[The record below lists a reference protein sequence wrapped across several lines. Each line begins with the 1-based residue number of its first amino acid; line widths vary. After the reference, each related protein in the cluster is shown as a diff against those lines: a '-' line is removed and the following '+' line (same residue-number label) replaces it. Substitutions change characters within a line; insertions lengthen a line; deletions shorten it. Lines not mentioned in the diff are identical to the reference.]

1 MKFTQAIK
9 MAISSI
15 LSNKIR
21 SFLTMLGVIIGVT
34 AVITLIAL
42 GQGSTRLVSS
52 QIESLGTNLI
62 VINITGG
69 RNRSI
74 TREDLE
80 RIKEISGVSEIA
92 PVLSGG
98 VTVKAGNMNAN
109 TSLEATT
116 PGYQQVRNTY
126 VQLGRFLL
134 QNDLDMRFRV
144 AVVGVDVADELFGR
158 RDVIGEE
165 ISINGVEFTII
176 GILEEKGSS
185 VAGSD
190 DNRVI
195 IPLTTG
201 QRLLRNMEVRT
212 FYVSTQSPDA
222 VNRVVGEI
230 ERFLTRKFNDE
241 NSFRVFNQTQLLSTI
256 NEATATLTMMLSG
269 IAGISLLV
277 GGIGIMNIMLVSV
290 TERTREIG
298 IRKAIGAKKRD
309 ILVQFLI
316 ESAVISGLGG
326 VLGIIVGF
334 MGANFLSSILNIPV
348 AISAD
353 VVLLATG
360 FSVGV
365 GIIFGLYPASKAASL
380 NPIDALRYE

>member
-1 MKFTQAIK
+1 MKFTRAIR

-15 LSNKIR
+15 LSNKMR

-42 GQGSTRLVSS
+42 GRGSTQRVSS

-62 VINITGG
+62 IINITGG
-69 RNRSI
+69 RNRSV
-74 TREDLE
+74 TQEDLQ
-80 RIKEISGVSEIA
+80 RIKGISGVSELA

-98 VTVKAGNMNAN
+98 VTVKAGNKNTS

-165 ISINGVEFTII
+165 ISINGVEFSIV

-190 DNRVI
+190 DNRII

-201 QRLLRNMEVRT
+201 QRLLRSTEVRT
-212 FYVSTQSPDA
+212 FYVSTLSPDV
-222 VNRVVGEI
+222 VNQVVGEI

-334 MGANFLSSILNIPV
+334 MGANFLSRILNIPA

>member
-15 LSNKIR
+15 LSNKMR
-21 SFLTMLGVIIGVT
+21 SFLTMLGVIIDVT

-42 GQGSTRLVSS
+42 GQGSIQRVSS

-80 RIKEISGVSEIA
+80 RIKEISDVSEIA

>member
-9 MAISSI
+9 MALSSI
-15 LSNKIR
+15 LSNKMR

-42 GQGSTRLVSS
+42 GQGSTRQVSR

-62 VINITGG
+62 TINITGG
-69 RNRSI
+69 GNRSV
-74 TREDLE
+74 TQEDLE
-80 RIKEISGVSEIA
+80 RIKTMPGVSEIA

-98 VTVKAGNMNAN
+98 VTVEAGNKNTN

-116 PGYQQVRNTY
+116 PSYQQVRNTH

-158 RDVIGEE
+158 RDVVGEK
-165 ISINGVEFTII
+165 ISINGVEFSIV

-185 VAGSD
+185 IAGSD

-201 QRLLRNMEVRT
+201 QRLLKNTEVRT
-212 FYVSTQSPDA
+212 FYVSTQSPDV
-222 VNRVVGEI
+222 VNQVVGEI
-230 ERFLTRKFNDE
+230 QNFLTRKFNDE

-256 NEATATLTMMLSG
+256 NEATATLTMMLGG

-309 ILVQFLI
+309 ILIQFLI
-316 ESAVISGLGG
+316 ESAVLSGLGG
-326 VLGIIVGF
+326 VLGIMLGF
-334 MGANFLSSILNIPV
+334 AGVSFLSRILNIPA

-365 GIIFGLYPASKAASL
+365 GVIFGLYPASKAASL

>member
-15 LSNKIR
+15 LSNKMR

-42 GQGSTRLVSS
+42 GQGSIQRVSS

-80 RIKEISGVSEIA
+80 RIKEISDVSEIA

>member
-9 MAISSI
+9 MAFSSI
-15 LSNKIR
+15 LSNKMR

-42 GQGSTRLVSS
+42 GQGSTQRVSS

-62 VINITGG
+62 TINITGG
-69 RNRSI
+69 RNRGVSE
-74 TREDLE
+74 EDLE
-80 RIKEISGVSEIA
+80 RIKSMPGVSEIA

-98 VTVKAGNMNAN
+98 VTVKAGNKN
-109 TSLEATT
+109 TNSSLEATT
-116 PGYQQVRNTY
+116 PGYQQVRNRH

-158 RDVIGEE
+158 RDIVGEK
-165 ISINGVEFTII
+165 ISINGVEFSIV

-185 VAGSD
+185 IAGSD
-190 DNRVI
+190 DNKVI

-201 QRLLRNMEVRT
+201 QRLLRNTEVRT
-212 FYVSTQSPDA
+212 FYVSTQSPDV
-222 VNRVVGEI
+222 VNQVVGEI
-230 ERFLTRKFNDE
+230 QRFLTRKFNDE

-256 NEATATLTMMLSG
+256 NEATATLTMMLGG

-298 IRKAIGAKKRD
+298 IRKAIGAKRRD
-309 ILVQFLI
+309 ILIQFLI
-316 ESAVISGLGG
+316 ESAVLSGLGG
-326 VLGIIVGF
+326 VLGIMLGFVGVS
-334 MGANFLSSILNIPV
+334 FLSRILNIPA

-360 FSVGV
+360 FSVAVGV
-365 GIIFGLYPASKAASL
+365 IFGLYPASKAANL

>member
-9 MAISSI
+9 MALSSI
-15 LSNKIR
+15 LSNKMR
-21 SFLTMLGVIIGVT
+21 SFLTMLGVIIGVM
-34 AVITLIAL
+34 AVITLVAL
-42 GQGSTRLVSS
+42 GQGSTRQVSQ

-62 VINITGG
+62 TVNITGR

-74 TREDLE
+74 SEEDLQ
-80 RIKEISGVSEIA
+80 RIKNIPGVSEIA

-98 VTVKAGNMNAN
+98 VTVKAGNKNTN

-116 PGYQQVRNTY
+116 PGYQQVRNTK

-158 RDVIGEE
+158 RDVVGEK
-165 ISINGVEFTII
+165 ISINGVEFSIV

-185 VAGSD
+185 MAGSD

-201 QRLLRNMEVRT
+201 QRFLGNTEIRT
-212 FYVSTQSPDA
+212 FYVSTQSPDV
-222 VNRVVGEI
+222 VNQVVAEI
-230 ERFLTRKFNDE
+230 QRFLTKKFNDE

-256 NEATATLTMMLSG
+256 NQATATLTMMLGG

-316 ESAVISGLGG
+316 ESAVLSGLGG

-334 MGANFLSSILNIPV
+334 VGVSVLGKVLNLPA

-360 FSVGV
+360 FSVAV

>member
-1 MKFTQAIK
+1 

-15 LSNKIR
+15 LSNKMR

-42 GQGSTRLVSS
+42 GQGSIQRVSS

-69 RNRSI
+69 RNRSV
-74 TREDLE
+74 TREDLN
-80 RIKEISGVSEIA
+80 RIKEISDVSEIA

>member
-15 LSNKIR
+15 LSNKMR

-42 GQGSTRLVSS
+42 GQGSIQRVSS

-69 RNRSI
+69 RNRSV
-74 TREDLE
+74 TQEDLN
-80 RIKEISGVSEIA
+80 RIKEISDVSEIA

>member
-9 MAISSI
+9 MAFSSI
-15 LSNKIR
+15 LSNKMR

-34 AVITLIAL
+34 AVITLISL
-42 GQGSTRLVSS
+42 GQGSTRRVTS

-62 VINITGG
+62 IINITGG
-69 RNRSI
+69 RNRSV
-74 TREDLE
+74 TEEDLE
-80 RIKEISGVSEIA
+80 RIKNIPGVSEIA

-98 VTVKAGNMNAN
+98 VTVKAGNKNTNA
-109 TSLEATT
+109 SLEATT
-116 PGYQQVRNTY
+116 PGYQQVRNSH

-158 RDVIGEE
+158 RDIVGEK
-165 ISINGVEFTII
+165 ISINGVQFSIV

-185 VAGSD
+185 IAGSD
-190 DNRVI
+190 DNKVI

-201 QRLLRNMEVRT
+201 QRLLRNTEVRT
-212 FYVSTQSPDA
+212 FYVSTQSPDV
-222 VNRVVGEI
+222 VNQVVGEI
-230 ERFLTRKFNDE
+230 QRFLTRKFNDE
-241 NSFRVFNQTQLLSTI
+241 SSFRVFNQTQLLSTI
-256 NEATATLTMMLSG
+256 NEATVTLTMMLSG

-298 IRKAIGAKKRD
+298 IRKAIGAKRRD
-309 ILVQFLI
+309 ILIQFLI
-316 ESAVISGLGG
+316 ESAVLSGLGG
-326 VLGIIVGF
+326 VLGIMLGFVGVR
-334 MGANFLSSILNIPV
+334 FLSRILNIPA

-360 FSVGV
+360 FSVAVGV
-365 GIIFGLYPASKAASL
+365 IFGLYPASKAASL

>member
-15 LSNKIR
+15 LSNKMR

-42 GQGSTRLVSS
+42 GQGSIQRVSS

>member
-15 LSNKIR
+15 LSNKMR

-42 GQGSTRLVSS
+42 GQGSIQRVSS

-69 RNRSI
+69 RNRSV
-74 TREDLE
+74 TREDLN
-80 RIKEISGVSEIA
+80 RIKEISDVSEIA

>member
-1 MKFTQAIK
+1 
-9 MAISSI
+9 
-15 LSNKIR
+15 
-21 SFLTMLGVIIGVT
+21 
-34 AVITLIAL
+34 
-42 GQGSTRLVSS
+42 
-52 QIESLGTNLI
+52 
-62 VINITGG
+62 
-69 RNRSI
+69 
-74 TREDLE
+74 
-80 RIKEISGVSEIA
+80 
-92 PVLSGG
+92 
-98 VTVKAGNMNAN
+98 
-109 TSLEATT
+109 
-116 PGYQQVRNTY
+116 
-126 VQLGRFLL
+126 
-134 QNDLDMRFRV
+134 
-144 AVVGVDVADELFGR
+144 
-158 RDVIGEE
+158 
-165 ISINGVEFTII
+165 
-176 GILEEKGSS
+176 
-185 VAGSD
+185 
-190 DNRVI
+190 
-195 IPLTTG
+195 
-201 QRLLRNMEVRT
+201 MEVRT

-230 ERFLTRKFNDE
+230 ERFLNRKFNDE

-326 VLGIIVGF
+326 VLGIIAGF

>member
-15 LSNKIR
+15 LSNKMR
-21 SFLTMLGVIIGVT
+21 SFLTMLGVIIDVT

-42 GQGSTRLVSS
+42 GQGSIQRVSS

>member
-1 MKFTQAIK
+1 
-9 MAISSI
+9 
-15 LSNKIR
+15 
-21 SFLTMLGVIIGVT
+21 MLGVIIGVT

-42 GQGSTRLVSS
+42 GQGSIQRVSS

-69 RNRSI
+69 RNRSV
-74 TREDLE
+74 TQEDLN
-80 RIKEISGVSEIA
+80 RIKEISDVSEIA

>member
-9 MAISSI
+9 MAFSSI
-15 LSNKIR
+15 LSNKMR

-42 GQGSTRLVSS
+42 GQGSTQRVSS

-62 VINITGG
+62 TINITGG
-69 RNRSI
+69 RNRGVSE
-74 TREDLE
+74 EDLE
-80 RIKEISGVSEIA
+80 RIKSMPGVSEIA

-98 VTVKAGNMNAN
+98 VTVKAGNKN
-109 TSLEATT
+109 TNSSLEATT
-116 PGYQQVRNTY
+116 PGYQQVRNRH

-158 RDVIGEE
+158 RDIVGEK
-165 ISINGVEFTII
+165 ISINGVEFSIV

-185 VAGSD
+185 IAGSD
-190 DNRVI
+190 DNKVI

-201 QRLLRNMEVRT
+201 QRLLRNTEIRT
-212 FYVSTQSPDA
+212 FYVSTQSPDV
-222 VNRVVGEI
+222 VNQVVGEI
-230 ERFLTRKFNDE
+230 QRFLTRKFNDE

-256 NEATATLTMMLSG
+256 NEATTTLTMMLGG

-298 IRKAIGAKKRD
+298 IRKAIGAKRRD
-309 ILVQFLI
+309 ILIQFLI
-316 ESAVISGLGG
+316 ESAVLSGLGG
-326 VLGIIVGF
+326 VLGIMLGFVGVS
-334 MGANFLSSILNIPV
+334 FLSRILNIPA

-360 FSVGV
+360 FSVAVGV
-365 GIIFGLYPASKAASL
+365 IFGLYPASKAANL

>member
-1 MKFTQAIK
+1 M
-9 MAISSI
+9 
-15 LSNKIR
+15 
-21 SFLTMLGVIIGVT
+21 GVT
-34 AVITLIAL
+34 AVITLISL
-42 GQGSTRLVSS
+42 GQGSTRRVTS

-62 VINITGG
+62 IINITGG
-69 RNRSI
+69 RNRSV
-74 TREDLE
+74 TEEDLE
-80 RIKEISGVSEIA
+80 RIKNIPGVSEIA

-98 VTVKAGNMNAN
+98 VTVKAGNKNTNA
-109 TSLEATT
+109 SLEATT
-116 PGYQQVRNTY
+116 PGYQQVRNTH

-158 RDVIGEE
+158 RDIVGEK
-165 ISINGVEFTII
+165 ISINGVEFSIV

-185 VAGSD
+185 IAGSD
-190 DNRVI
+190 DNKVI

-201 QRLLRNMEVRT
+201 QRLLRNTEVRT
-212 FYVSTQSPDA
+212 FYVSTQSPDV
-222 VNRVVGEI
+222 VNQVVGEI
-230 ERFLTRKFNDE
+230 QRFLTRKFNDE

-256 NEATATLTMMLSG
+256 NEATVTLTMMLGG

-298 IRKAIGAKKRD
+298 IRKAIGAKRRD
-309 ILVQFLI
+309 ILIQFLI
-316 ESAVISGLGG
+316 ESAVLSGLGG
-326 VLGIIVGF
+326 VLGIMLGFVGVR
-334 MGANFLSSILNIPV
+334 FLSRILNIPA

-360 FSVGV
+360 FSVAVGV
-365 GIIFGLYPASKAASL
+365 IFGLYPASKAASL

>member
-9 MAISSI
+9 MAFSSI
-15 LSNKIR
+15 LSNKMR

-34 AVITLIAL
+34 AVITLISL
-42 GQGSTRLVSS
+42 GQGSTRRVTS

-62 VINITGG
+62 IINITGG
-69 RNRSI
+69 RNRSV
-74 TREDLE
+74 TEEDLE
-80 RIKEISGVSEIA
+80 RIKNIPGVSEIA

-98 VTVKAGNMNAN
+98 VTVKAGNKNTNA
-109 TSLEATT
+109 SLEATT
-116 PGYQQVRNTY
+116 PGYQQVRNTH

-158 RDVIGEE
+158 RDIVGEK
-165 ISINGVEFTII
+165 ISINGVEFSIV

-185 VAGSD
+185 IAGSD
-190 DNRVI
+190 DNKVI

-201 QRLLRNMEVRT
+201 QRLLRNTEVRT
-212 FYVSTQSPDA
+212 FYVSTQSPDV
-222 VNRVVGEI
+222 VNQVVGEI
-230 ERFLTRKFNDE
+230 QRFLTRKFNDE

-256 NEATATLTMMLSG
+256 NEATATLTMMLGG

-298 IRKAIGAKKRD
+298 IRKAIGAKRRD
-309 ILVQFLI
+309 ILIQFLI
-316 ESAVISGLGG
+316 ESAVLSGLGG
-326 VLGIIVGF
+326 VLGIMLGFVGVR
-334 MGANFLSSILNIPV
+334 FLSRILNIPA

-360 FSVGV
+360 FSVAVGV
-365 GIIFGLYPASKAASL
+365 IFGLYPASKAASL

>member
-1 MKFTQAIK
+1 MNFTQAIK
-9 MAISSI
+9 MAFSSI
-15 LSNKIR
+15 LSNKMR

-42 GQGSTRLVSS
+42 GQGSTQRVSS

-62 VINITGG
+62 TINITGG
-69 RNRSI
+69 RNRGVSE
-74 TREDLE
+74 EDLE
-80 RIKEISGVSEIA
+80 RIKSMPGVSEIA

-98 VTVKAGNMNAN
+98 VTVKAGNKN
-109 TSLEATT
+109 TNSSLEATT
-116 PGYQQVRNTY
+116 PGYQQVRNRH

-158 RDVIGEE
+158 RDIVGEK
-165 ISINGVEFTII
+165 ISINGVEFSIV

-185 VAGSD
+185 IAGSD
-190 DNRVI
+190 DNKVI

-201 QRLLRNMEVRT
+201 QRLLRNTEVRT
-212 FYVSTQSPDA
+212 FYVSTQSPDV
-222 VNRVVGEI
+222 VNQVVGEI
-230 ERFLTRKFNDE
+230 QRFLTRKFNDE

-256 NEATATLTMMLSG
+256 NEATATLTMMLGG

-298 IRKAIGAKKRD
+298 IRKAIGAKRRD
-309 ILVQFLI
+309 ILIQFLI
-316 ESAVISGLGG
+316 ESAVLSGLGG
-326 VLGIIVGF
+326 VLGIMLGFVVVGF
-334 MGANFLSSILNIPV
+334 LSRILSIP
-348 AISAD
+348 ATISTG

-360 FSVGV
+360 FSVAV

>member
-9 MAISSI
+9 MAFSSI
-15 LSNKIR
+15 LSNKMR

-34 AVITLIAL
+34 AVITLISL
-42 GQGSTRLVSS
+42 GQGSTRRVTS

-62 VINITGG
+62 IINITGG
-69 RNRSI
+69 RNRSV
-74 TREDLE
+74 TEEDLE
-80 RIKEISGVSEIA
+80 RIKNIPGVSEIA

-98 VTVKAGNMNAN
+98 VTVKAGNKN
-109 TSLEATT
+109 TNSSLEATT
-116 PGYQQVRNTY
+116 PGYQQVRNTH

-158 RDVIGEE
+158 RDIVGEK
-165 ISINGVEFTII
+165 ISINGVEFSIV

-185 VAGSD
+185 IAGSD
-190 DNRVI
+190 DNKVI

-201 QRLLRNMEVRT
+201 QRLLRNTEVRT
-212 FYVSTQSPDA
+212 FYVSTQSPDV
-222 VNRVVGEI
+222 VNQVVGEI
-230 ERFLTRKFNDE
+230 QRFLTRKFNDE
-241 NSFRVFNQTQLLSTI
+241 SSFRVFNQTQLLSTI
-256 NEATATLTMMLSG
+256 NEATVTLTMMLGG

-298 IRKAIGAKKRD
+298 IRKAIGAKRRD
-309 ILVQFLI
+309 ILIQFLI
-316 ESAVISGLGG
+316 ESAVLSGLGS
-326 VLGIIVGF
+326 VLGIMLGFVGVGF
-334 MGANFLSSILNIPV
+334 LSRILNIPA

-360 FSVGV
+360 FSVAVGV
-365 GIIFGLYPASKAASL
+365 IFGLYPASKAASL

>member
-1 MKFTQAIK
+1 
-9 MAISSI
+9 
-15 LSNKIR
+15 
-21 SFLTMLGVIIGVT
+21 MLGVIIGVT

-42 GQGSTRLVSS
+42 GQGSTMQVSR

-62 VINITGG
+62 IINITGG
-69 RNRSI
+69 RNRSV
-74 TREDLE
+74 TEKDLE
-80 RIKEISGVSEIA
+80 RIKNIPGVSEIA

-98 VTVKAGNMNAN
+98 VTVKAGNKN
-109 TSLEATT
+109 TSSSLEATT
-116 PGYQQVRNTY
+116 PGYQQVRNRH

-158 RDVIGEE
+158 RDIVGEK
-165 ISINGVEFTII
+165 ISINGVEFSIV

-185 VAGSD
+185 IAGSD
-190 DNRVI
+190 DNKVI

-201 QRLLRNMEVRT
+201 QRLLGNTEVRT
-212 FYVSTQSPDA
+212 FYVSTQFPDV
-222 VNRVVGEI
+222 VNQVVGEI
-230 ERFLTRKFNDE
+230 QRFLTRKFNDE

-256 NEATATLTMMLSG
+256 NEATTTLTMMLSG

-298 IRKAIGAKKRD
+298 IRKAIGAKRRD
-309 ILVQFLI
+309 ILIQFLI
-316 ESAVISGLGG
+316 ESAVLSGLGG
-326 VLGIIVGF
+326 VLGIMLGFVGVS
-334 MGANFLSSILNIPV
+334 FLSRILNIPA

-360 FSVGV
+360 FSVAVGV
-365 GIIFGLYPASKAASL
+365 IFGLYPASKAASL

>member
-9 MAISSI
+9 MAFSSI
-15 LSNKIR
+15 LSNKMR

-42 GQGSTRLVSS
+42 GQGSTRRVSS

-62 VINITGG
+62 TINITGR
-69 RNRSI
+69 RNRSV
-74 TREDLE
+74 TGEDLE
-80 RIKEISGVSEIA
+80 RIKSMPGVSEIA

-98 VTVKAGNMNAN
+98 VTVKAGNKNTN

-116 PGYQQVRNTY
+116 PGFQEVRNTH

-144 AVVGVDVADELFGR
+144 AVVGVDVADELFGSR
-158 RDVIGEE
+158 NIVGQK
-165 ISINGVEFTII
+165 ISIDGVEFSII
-176 GILEEKGSS
+176 GVLEEKGSS
-185 VAGSD
+185 IGGSN

-201 QRLLRNMEVRT
+201 QRLLRNTEVRT
-212 FYVSTQSPDA
+212 FYVSTQSPDV
-222 VNRVVGEI
+222 VNQVVGEI
-230 ERFLTRKFNDE
+230 QRFLTRKFNDE
-241 NSFRVFNQTQLLSTI
+241 NSFRVFNQTELLSTI
-256 NEATATLTMMLSG
+256 NETTATLTMMLGG

-298 IRKAIGAKKRD
+298 IRKAIGAKRRD
-309 ILVQFLI
+309 ILIQFLI
-316 ESAVISGLGG
+316 ESVVISGLGG
-326 VLGIIVGF
+326 VLGIILGFVGSR
-334 MGANFLSSILNIPV
+334 FLSGLLNIPT
-348 AISAD
+348 AISTD

-360 FSVGV
+360 FSVAVGV
-365 GIIFGLYPASKAASL
+365 IFGLYPASKASRL

>member
-9 MAISSI
+9 MAFSSI
-15 LSNKIR
+15 LSNKMR

-42 GQGSTRLVSS
+42 GQGSTQRVSS

-62 VINITGG
+62 TINITGG
-69 RNRSI
+69 RNRSV
-74 TREDLE
+74 TEEDLE
-80 RIKEISGVSEIA
+80 RIKNIPGVSEIA

-98 VTVKAGNMNAN
+98 VTVKAGNKN
-109 TSLEATT
+109 TNSSLEATT
-116 PGYQQVRNTY
+116 PGYQQVRNRH

-158 RDVIGEE
+158 RDIVGEK
-165 ISINGVEFTII
+165 ISINGVEFSIV

-185 VAGSD
+185 IVGSD
-190 DNRVI
+190 DNKVI

-201 QRLLRNMEVRT
+201 QRLLGNTEVRT
-212 FYVSTQSPDA
+212 FYVSTQSPDV
-222 VNRVVGEI
+222 VNQVVGEI
-230 ERFLTRKFNDE
+230 QRFLTRKFNDE

-256 NEATATLTMMLSG
+256 NEATTTLTMMLSG

-309 ILVQFLI
+309 ILIQFLI
-316 ESAVISGLGG
+316 ESAVLSGLGG
-326 VLGIIVGF
+326 VLGIMLGFVGVS
-334 MGANFLSSILNIPV
+334 FLSRILNIPA

-360 FSVGV
+360 FSVAVGV
-365 GIIFGLYPASKAASL
+365 IFGLYPASKAASL

>member
-9 MAISSI
+9 MAFSSI
-15 LSNKIR
+15 LSNKMR

-42 GQGSTRLVSS
+42 GQGSTQRVSS

-62 VINITGG
+62 IINITGG
-69 RNRSI
+69 RNRSV
-74 TREDLE
+74 TQEDLE
-80 RIKEISGVSEIA
+80 RIKSMPGVSEIA

-98 VTVKAGNMNAN
+98 VTVKAGNKNTN

-116 PGYQQVRNTY
+116 PGYQEVRNTH

-144 AVVGVDVADELFGR
+144 AVIGVDVADELFGR
-158 RDVIGEE
+158 RDVVGEK
-165 ISINGVEFTII
+165 ISINGVEFSIV

-185 VAGSD
+185 IAGSD

-201 QRLLRNMEVRT
+201 QRLLRNTEVRT
-212 FYVSTQSPDA
+212 FYLSTQSPDV
-222 VNRVVGEI
+222 VNQVVAEI
-230 ERFLTRKFNDE
+230 QRFLTRKFNDE

-256 NEATATLTMMLSG
+256 NEATTTLTMMLSG

-298 IRKAIGAKKRD
+298 IRKAIGAKRRD
-309 ILVQFLI
+309 ILIQFLI
-316 ESAVISGLGG
+316 ESAVLSGLGG
-326 VLGIIVGF
+326 VLGIMLGFVGVS
-334 MGANFLSSILNIPV
+334 FLSRILNIPA
-348 AISAD
+348 AISAE

-365 GIIFGLYPASKAASL
+365 GVIFGLYPASKAASL

>member
-9 MAISSI
+9 MAFSSI
-15 LSNKIR
+15 LSNKMR

-34 AVITLIAL
+34 AVITLISL
-42 GQGSTRLVSS
+42 GQGSTRRVTS

-62 VINITGG
+62 IINITGG
-69 RNRSI
+69 RNRSV
-74 TREDLE
+74 TEEDLE
-80 RIKEISGVSEIA
+80 RIKNIPGVSGIA

-98 VTVKAGNMNAN
+98 VTVKAGNKN
-109 TSLEATT
+109 TNSSLEATT
-116 PGYQQVRNTY
+116 PGYQQVRNTH

-158 RDVIGEE
+158 RDIVGEK
-165 ISINGVEFTII
+165 ISINGVEFSIV

-185 VAGSD
+185 IAGSD
-190 DNRVI
+190 DNKVI

-201 QRLLRNMEVRT
+201 QRLLRNTEVRT
-212 FYVSTQSPDA
+212 FYVSTQSPDV
-222 VNRVVGEI
+222 VNQVVGEI
-230 ERFLTRKFNDE
+230 QRFLTRKFNDE
-241 NSFRVFNQTQLLSTI
+241 SSFRVFNQTQLLSTI
-256 NEATATLTMMLSG
+256 NEATVTLTMMLGG

-298 IRKAIGAKKRD
+298 IRKAIGAKRRD
-309 ILVQFLI
+309 ILIQFLI
-316 ESAVISGLGG
+316 ESAVLSGLGG
-326 VLGIIVGF
+326 VLGIMLGFVGVR
-334 MGANFLSSILNIPV
+334 FLSRILNIPA

-360 FSVGV
+360 FSVAVGV
-365 GIIFGLYPASKAASL
+365 IFGLYPASKAASL

>member
-9 MAISSI
+9 MAFSSI
-15 LSNKIR
+15 LSNKMR

-34 AVITLIAL
+34 AVITLISL
-42 GQGSTRLVSS
+42 GQGSTRRVTS

-62 VINITGG
+62 IINITGG
-69 RNRSI
+69 RNRSV
-74 TREDLE
+74 TEEDLE
-80 RIKEISGVSEIA
+80 RIKNIPGVSEIA

-98 VTVKAGNMNAN
+98 VTVKAGNKN
-109 TSLEATT
+109 TNSSLEATT
-116 PGYQQVRNTY
+116 PGYQQVRNSH

-158 RDVIGEE
+158 RDIVGEK
-165 ISINGVEFTII
+165 ISINGVQFSIV

-185 VAGSD
+185 IAGSD
-190 DNRVI
+190 DNKVI

-201 QRLLRNMEVRT
+201 QRLLRNTEVRT
-212 FYVSTQSPDA
+212 FYVSTQSPDV
-222 VNRVVGEI
+222 VNQVVGEI
-230 ERFLTRKFNDE
+230 QRFLTRKFNDE

-256 NEATATLTMMLSG
+256 NEATATLTMMLGG

-298 IRKAIGAKKRD
+298 IRKAIGAKRRD
-309 ILVQFLI
+309 ILIQFLI
-316 ESAVISGLGG
+316 ESAVLSGLGG
-326 VLGIIVGF
+326 VLGIMLGFVGVS
-334 MGANFLSSILNIPV
+334 FLSRILNIPA

-360 FSVGV
+360 FSVAVGV
-365 GIIFGLYPASKAASL
+365 IFGLYPASKAASL

>member
-9 MAISSI
+9 MAFSSI
-15 LSNKIR
+15 LSNKMR

-34 AVITLIAL
+34 AVITLISL
-42 GQGSTRLVSS
+42 GQGSTRRVTS

-62 VINITGG
+62 IINITGG
-69 RNRSI
+69 RNRSV
-74 TREDLE
+74 TEEDLE
-80 RIKEISGVSEIA
+80 RIKNIPGVSEIA

-98 VTVKAGNMNAN
+98 VTVKAGNKN
-109 TSLEATT
+109 TNSSLEATT
-116 PGYQQVRNTY
+116 PGYQQVRNRH

-158 RDVIGEE
+158 RDIVGEK
-165 ISINGVEFTII
+165 ISINGVEFSIV

-185 VAGSD
+185 IAGSD
-190 DNRVI
+190 DNKVI

-201 QRLLRNMEVRT
+201 QRLLRNTEVRT
-212 FYVSTQSPDA
+212 FYVSTQSPDV
-222 VNRVVGEI
+222 VNQVVGEI
-230 ERFLTRKFNDE
+230 QRFLTRKFNDE

-256 NEATATLTMMLSG
+256 NEATVTLTMMLGG

-298 IRKAIGAKKRD
+298 IRKAIGAKRRD
-309 ILVQFLI
+309 ILIQFLI
-316 ESAVISGLGG
+316 ESAVLSGLGG
-326 VLGIIVGF
+326 VLGIMLGFVGVS
-334 MGANFLSSILNIPV
+334 FLSRILNIPA

-360 FSVGV
+360 FSVAVGV
-365 GIIFGLYPASKAASL
+365 IFGLYPASKAASL